1 METKD
6 MYHSLK
12 IRKKPW
18 YTWLL
23 RLIWLA
29 WVIFWLEVALGSW
42 KEVEPRAAII
52 SVVILVVSLAIGI
65 LLWSWGRLKPKEES

>member
-1 METKD
+1 MEAKD
-6 MYHSLK
+6 MLLSLK

-29 WVIFWLEVALGSW
+29 WVILWIEVALGSW
-42 KEVEPRAAII
+42 KELEERAAII
-52 SVVILVVSLAIGI
+52 SLVILVFSIALGI
-65 LLWSWGRLKPKEES
+65 LLWSWGRLRSNKES